1 MFRRLFTR
9 AAVPAV
15 VAAVLLAAGAA
26 WARPHGGGG
35 HGGGGHGGG
44 FHGGG
49 FHGGGF
55 HGGFHRGGFHPGG
68 FHGGFHHGLNHFNH
82 FRHFDHFRHFGRGWG
97 GWGWPYYGLG
107 GYGYGYPDY
116 GSTYGTAPG
125 YVDYGSYYPPVDS
138 TGYVA
143 PADYGVAAPAYG
155 AAPAPDN
162 EARITLNVPVDAEVW
177 FDGVKTRQAGPTREF
192 VSPPLTPGQSYTYR
206 VRARWT
212 ENGRPVE
219 QERDIRV
226 RANQQTVETF
236 AAGAPGRAS
245 AAAAAMPPA
254 KD

>member
-15 VAAVLLAAGAA
+15 VAAVLLAAGPA

-35 HGGGGHGGG
+35 HGGG
-44 FHGGG
+44 FH
-49 FHGGGF
+49 H
-55 HGGFHRGGFHPGG
+55 GG
-68 FHGGFHHGLNHFNH
+68 FHGGFHHGFNHPNH
-82 FRHFDHFRHFGRGWG
+82 FRHFGWGWG
-97 GWGWPYYGLG
+97 GRGWPYYGLG
-107 GYGYGYPDY
+107 GYGYGYPSY

-125 YVDYGSYYPPVDS
+125 YVDYSSYYPPVDT

-143 PADYGVAAPAYG
+143 PADYSVTTPAYG
-155 AAPAPDN
+155 AAPAQDN
-162 EARITLNVPVDAEVW
+162 EAHITLNVPPDAEVW
-177 FDGVKTRQAGPTREF
+177 FDGVKTQQAGPTREF
-192 VSPPLTPGQSYTYR
+192 VSPPLTPGQAYTYR

-212 ENGRPVE
+212 ENGKPVE

-236 AAGAPGRAS
+236 TAGAPSRAA

-254 KD
+254 AD